1 MLYIKLQKSLPVESP
16 WVTVPPLRLGKVP
29 SGLGTANLC
38 VTIEDDDGP
47 VLRADLYD
55 LYADQSLFV
64 KQEAMIWGD
73 RGFVGFG
80 NSVYVIDPKAQSGS
94 AIHLGSYFADFY
106 ATTEYLLVVSG
117 CGAAFF
123 ASRRCVVEDVRP
135 CAGWCNREA
144 RRRRLRN
151 RRGRMGPAKR
161 LETIRVAT
169 GLRRAGCRLMQ
180 SRCFDNNPLG

>member
-47 VLRADLYD
+47 VLRAD

-117 CGAAFF
+117 CGVLCFRQ
-123 ASRRCVVEDVRP
+123 SEMCCGRRP
-135 CAGWCNREA
+135 A
-144 RRRRLRN
+144 LRW
-151 RRGRMGPAKR
+151 M
-161 LETIRVAT
+161 V
-169 GLRRAGCRLMQ
+169 
-180 SRCFDNNPLG
+180 

>member
-47 VLRADLYD
+47 VLRADLY
-55 LYADQSLFV
+55 ADQSLFV

-73 RGFVGFG
+73 REFVGFG

-117 CGAAFF
+117 CGVLRF
-123 ASRRCVVEDVRP
+123 SPVGDVL